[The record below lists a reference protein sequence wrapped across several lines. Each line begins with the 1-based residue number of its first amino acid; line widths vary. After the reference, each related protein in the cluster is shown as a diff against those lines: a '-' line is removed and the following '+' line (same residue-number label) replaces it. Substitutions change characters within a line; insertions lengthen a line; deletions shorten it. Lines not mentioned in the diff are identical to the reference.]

1 MRNLDD
7 MLYNSKKNTKTENR
21 LCVPEELDATRTVE
35 RQLFR
40 LVRQRLQIRVI
51 SVRHQTI
58 PSQHILQQT
67 SSAPNN
73 TSTRMH
79 SSVKFSTVSTTT
91 RNSAKEMLKKIR
103 GQFRCFAC
111 DRTDTL
117 YCRSGFESCTNFQ
130 FDKQSAKT
138 HFILCGDFPSYFNHW
153 KQLY

>member
-79 SSVKFSTVSTTT
+79 SSVNFSTVSTTT
-91 RNSAKEMLKKIR
+91 RNSAKENVEKNTRPISL
-103 GQFRCFAC
+103 FRVWPNWHI
-111 DRTDTL
+111 
-117 YCRSGFESCTNFQ
+117 YCRSAFESCTNFQ